1 MTMAGFTANAQLI
14 VDSLGRVGIGTPSQ
28 YGYTM
33 SAYSDHQG
41 IKSVSNTNTSDTES
55 VGFTGMT
62 RMILHGITLL
72 TRRSETVITW

>member
-1 MTMAGFTANAQLI
+1 MKHILIITAMTMAGFTANAQLI

-55 VGFTGMT
+55 VGFCSGPQRT
-62 RMILHGITLL
+62 
-72 TRRSETVITW
+72 